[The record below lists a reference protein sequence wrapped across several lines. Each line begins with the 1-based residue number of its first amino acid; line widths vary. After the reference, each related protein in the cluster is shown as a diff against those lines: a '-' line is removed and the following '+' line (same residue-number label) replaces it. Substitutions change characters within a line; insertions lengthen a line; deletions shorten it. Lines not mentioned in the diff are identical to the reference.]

1 MRIGNATYEG
11 TPSTRPE
18 EGMVSDQDGR
28 SRIYISCYIQTS
40 FTSHCLHF
48 QSSCSFSPT
57 NLFLHC
63 HDGTHAPSSISRTCS
78 NPHQPLPI
86 LVTLC
91 SPIGTFQYCQLPHKQ
106 HLASLDVE
114 GCLLVA
120 LRIPSFHIE
129 RDRRRL
135 LPLWTNTSTLD
146 RHLHISG
153 PDKQQTVG
161 GHRRQLLDRLA
172 TT

>member
-28 SRIYISCYIQTS
+28 SRIMTYIISLIKLHFALSAFPIKLQFQPYEPILALPRRDPCPFIHLSDVQQPAPT
-40 FTSHCLHF
+40 TSH
-48 QSSCSFSPT
+48 SCDFV
-57 NLFLHC
+57 L
-63 HDGTHAPSSISRTCS
+63 S
-78 NPHQPLPI
+78 NRN
-86 LVTLC
+86 
-91 SPIGTFQYCQLPHKQ
+91 FQYCQLLHKQ